1 MAEIMVNAKV
11 VNKAGE
17 IGTILSFENDIIC
30 IDYGNRTA
38 KLLKD
43 AFEKGY
49 LRYADTGLQDEIDA
63 AVAKVKQEQEQEAA
77 AKRLAVEKATRDR
90 QYIQRQTPLGMS
102 VTSAEIRLDAAP
114 VTFNK
119 VRKMD
124 QEMIC
129 EIFAECDKETEQLH
143 DRFRPRMTKEAYL
156 PKYRVGYLCKYKD
169 AYVFRVLS
177 RNDQC
182 YYGYSSV
189 DGVTIKDS
197 FTTETLRILRVNGRE
212 YCFTKNVSYST
223 GYFTNSRS
231 YNNGHVSDVKSDFL
245 LNEVIRMCDCGY
257 LNDSVEVRNK
267 EYFAYTKLMMPAL
280 HNGKME
286 VVFKHKAFGSA
297 KRIENLME
305 YLEGFSSKHIDYAAK
320 HDALNALPIIKK
332 HGLLDVPVLQSV
344 EAIMRKKKSGL
355 SIYNVLEHNLT
366 QLGLDCTGL
375 DKRVVGFAKKVAP
388 IRMGVYLDYIQEL
401 MDCANVTIQD
411 FFDKDYVGRHAVLVR
426 QKRVSVSEETQ
437 RQYSQVAAELSW
449 IDREENDYY
458 IIIPKTIAEF
468 MYEGDIQHNCVYVR
482 NYYKYVIDRESII
495 VFLREDKNVPFV
507 TIEYE
512 YGSFE
517 VWQAYGKYNAPI
529 SPELYQ
535 YVEELGERLRCE
547 MMSHQ

>member
-1 MAEIMVNAKV
+1 MAEILVNAKV
-11 VNKAGE
+11 VNKTGE

-77 AKRLAVEKATRDR
+77 AKRLAVEKAARDR

-124 QEMIC
+124 QEIIR

-169 AYVFRVLS
+169 IYVFRVLS

-182 YYGYSSV
+182 YYGYSRV

-231 YNNGHVSDVKSDFL
+231 YNNWHVSDVKSDFL

-280 HNGKME
+280 YNGKME

-320 HDALNALPIIKK
+320 HDALNTLPIIKK
-332 HGLLDVPVLQSV
+332 YGLLDGPILQSV

-366 QLGLDCTGL
+366 QLGLDCSDL

-388 IRMGVYLDYIQEL
+388 LRAGVYLDYIQEL
-401 MDCANVTIQD
+401 MDCANVTLQD
-411 FFDKDYVGRHAVLVR
+411 FFDKDYIDRHAVLVR
-426 QKRVSVSEETQ
+426 QKWMIVSEETQ
-437 RQYSQVAAELSW
+437 RQYSQVAEELSW
-449 IDREENDYY
+449 IDREENGRYV
-458 IIIPKTIAEF
+458 IIPKTIAEF
-468 MYEGDIQHNCVYVR
+468 LYEGDVQHNCVYVC
-482 NYYKYVIDRESII
+482 NYYKYVINRESII

-517 VWQAYGKYNAPI
+517 VWQALGKYNHAI

-547 MMSHQ
+547 MMSRQ